1 MLLDAQ
7 QGRAA
12 VSRLIRGSSSSRDT
26 VRESVRLVNASWL
39 CVIAGLGLTLI
50 GVYAIDIAQNLDTG
64 GDLAGVAWRQVV
76 FATLGMLAG
85 TVIALPHYRVLS
97 VFSWPLMVV
106 MIGLLVFLFLPFVPT
121 WLVRERNGT
130 RGWIDLGVM
139 DFQPS
144 EITKIAYV
152 FVVARYLRFRTQH
165 RKLRGLIVP
174 GLLTVPPVVLI
185 TLQPDLGTASLF
197 IPSLFGMLIAAGA
210 RLRHLTLIVVAAAA
224 TAPMAY
230 PMLQDHQKVRID
242 GLIKQFQGDK
252 SSDQDI
258 NFQSSTAQRLIGAGE
273 VGGVGDDA
281 ARALVYYNGLPE
293 RHNDMIFAV
302 VVNRFG
308 LLGGLGLLGL
318 YLLWIA
324 GALLVAGSCKEPFGR
339 LLVVGLVGFVAA
351 QVVVNVGMNLGLL
364 PIIGITLPFVSYG
377 GSSML
382 TVWLMTGLIANV
394 ALHRPRPPYRR
405 SFEYADDDEELSF
418 ATRPYGRS
426 AGFGGRALTR

>member
-26 VRESVRLVNASWL
+26 IRQSVRLVNASWL
-39 CVIAGLGLTLI
+39 CVLAGLGLTLVGI
-50 GVYAIDIAQNLDTG
+50 YAIDVAQSVDAG

-76 FATLGMLAG
+76 FATLGMLAA

-97 VFSWPLMVV
+97 LFSWPLMAVV
-106 MIGLLVFLFLPFVPT
+106 IGLLVFLFLPFVPT
-121 WLVRERNGT
+121 WIVRERNGT

-144 EITKIAYV
+144 EIAKIAYV

-165 RKLRGLIVP
+165 RRLKGLIVP

-210 RLRHLTLIVVAAAA
+210 RLRHLTLVVVAAAA

-230 PMLQDHQKVRID
+230 PVLQDHQKVRID
-242 GLIKQFQGDK
+242 GLIKQFQGDR

-258 NFQSSTAQRLIGAGE
+258 NFQSSTAQRLIGAGQ

-293 RHNDMIFAV
+293 RHNDMVFAV

-351 QVVVNVGMNLGLL
+351 QVVINVGMNLGLL

-405 SFEYADDDEELSF
+405 SFEYADDDDELSF
-418 ATRPYGRS
+418 ATRPYGRN
-426 AGFGGRALTR
+426 AGFSGRALTR